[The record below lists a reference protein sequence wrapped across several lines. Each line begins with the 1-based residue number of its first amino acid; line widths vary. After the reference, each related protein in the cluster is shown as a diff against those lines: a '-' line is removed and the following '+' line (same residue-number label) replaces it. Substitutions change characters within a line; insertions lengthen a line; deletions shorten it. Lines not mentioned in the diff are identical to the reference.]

1 MKKTVMVLLLV
12 LLCLCGCGEQ
22 SGQKEKQS
30 KKATKE
36 IFAMDTYM
44 TITTYGEK
52 AEEAATKAVSEIER
66 LDNLLS
72 TGKNESEIAILN
84 ENGSEIVS
92 EDTAQLIAK
101 SIELYQDTNGV
112 FDISIYPLMKEWGF
126 TTKKYKVP
134 SDKTINHLLKNI
146 EASKIEWNNKTNLV
160 ALPEEMEIDLGGI
173 AKGYTSNR
181 LTQIFKEYQL
191 TGGVLSLGGNV
202 QTYGT
207 KEDGGKWKI
216 AIENPSNSPL
226 SGDYLGVLKTG
237 NMAVITSGGYERY
250 FEKNGKTYHHILD
263 PATGKPANHG
273 VISATIVSKDGTLAD
288 GLSTSLF
295 IMGKDED
302 EKIKQASLLIQRH
315 GDNPHVELYIF
326 SDSIESSLLTQTM
339 QPKGM
344 KVRRI
349 SDAKSLINDIL
360 YRNGSMLFE
369 QADGSA
375 DKNKDIS
382 AVVLG
387 LGSYGTQMLKALPWF
402 GQMDGYNLTITA
414 VDLQRDAADR
424 FAFQC
429 PELC

>member
-1 MKKTVMVLLLV
+1 
-12 LLCLCGCGEQ
+12 
-22 SGQKEKQS
+22 
-30 KKATKE
+30 
-36 IFAMDTYM
+36 
-44 TITTYGEK
+44 
-52 AEEAATKAVSEIER
+52 
-66 LDNLLS
+66 
-72 TGKNESEIAILN
+72 
-84 ENGSEIVS
+84 
-92 EDTAQLIAK
+92 
-101 SIELYQDTNGV
+101 
-112 FDISIYPLMKEWGF
+112 
-126 TTKKYKVP
+126 
-134 SDKTINHLLKNI
+134 
-146 EASKIEWNNKTNLV
+146 
-160 ALPEEMEIDLGGI
+160 
-173 AKGYTSNR
+173 
-181 LTQIFKEYQL
+181 
-191 TGGVLSLGGNV
+191 
-202 QTYGT
+202 
-207 KEDGGKWKI
+207 
-216 AIENPSNSPL
+216 
-226 SGDYLGVLKTG
+226 
-237 NMAVITSGGYERY
+237 
-250 FEKNGKTYHHILD
+250 
-263 PATGKPANHG
+263 
-273 VISATIVSKDGTLAD
+273 
-288 GLSTSLF
+288 
-295 IMGKDED
+295 MGKDED

>member
-66 LDNLLS
+66 LVNLLS

-295 IMGKDED
+295 IMGKEKAVQYWKKHKEQFDFVLLLKDGTIVISEGI
-302 EKIKQASLLIQRH
+302 EKI
-315 GDNPHVELYIF
+315 F
-326 SDSIESSLLTQTM
+326 TSDFDYEV
-339 QPKGM
+339 
-344 KVRRI
+344 VR
-349 SDAKSLINDIL
+349 D
-360 YRNGSMLFE
+360 E
-369 QADGSA
+369 
-375 DKNKDIS
+375 
-382 AVVLG
+382 
-387 LGSYGTQMLKALPWF
+387 
-402 GQMDGYNLTITA
+402 
-414 VDLQRDAADR
+414 
-424 FAFQC
+424 
-429 PELC
+429 

>member
-1 MKKTVMVLLLV
+1 MR
-12 LLCLCGCGEQ
+12 Q
-22 SGQKEKQS
+22 
-30 KKATKE
+30 
-36 IFAMDTYM
+36 
-44 TITTYGEK
+44 
-52 AEEAATKAVSEIER
+52 
-66 LDNLLS
+66 
-72 TGKNESEIAILN
+72 
-84 ENGSEIVS
+84 
-92 EDTAQLIAK
+92 
-101 SIELYQDTNGV
+101 
-112 FDISIYPLMKEWGF
+112 
-126 TTKKYKVP
+126 KKYKVP

-146 EASKIEWNNKTNLV
+146 DASKIEWNNKTNLA

-295 IMGKDED
+295 IMGKEKAVQYWKKHKEQFDFVLLLKDGTIVISEGI
-302 EKIKQASLLIQRH
+302 EKI
-315 GDNPHVELYIF
+315 F
-326 SDSIESSLLTQTM
+326 TSDFDYEV
-339 QPKGM
+339 
-344 KVRRI
+344 VR
-349 SDAKSLINDIL
+349 D
-360 YRNGSMLFE
+360 E
-369 QADGSA
+369 
-375 DKNKDIS
+375 
-382 AVVLG
+382 
-387 LGSYGTQMLKALPWF
+387 
-402 GQMDGYNLTITA
+402 
-414 VDLQRDAADR
+414 
-424 FAFQC
+424 
-429 PELC
+429 

>member
-1 MKKTVMVLLLV
+1 MLRQQRCK
-12 LLCLCGCGEQ
+12 
-22 SGQKEKQS
+22 
-30 KKATKE
+30 
-36 IFAMDTYM
+36 
-44 TITTYGEK
+44 
-52 AEEAATKAVSEIER
+52 
-66 LDNLLS
+66 
-72 TGKNESEIAILN
+72 
-84 ENGSEIVS
+84 
-92 EDTAQLIAK
+92 
-101 SIELYQDTNGV
+101 
-112 FDISIYPLMKEWGF
+112 
-126 TTKKYKVP
+126 
-134 SDKTINHLLKNI
+134 
-146 EASKIEWNNKTNLV
+146 LV
-160 ALPEEMEIDLGGI
+160 ALPQLLPALGTDAGI
-173 AKGYTSNR
+173 T
-181 LTQIFKEYQL
+181 
-191 TGGVLSLGGNV
+191 
-202 QTYGT
+202 
-207 KEDGGKWKI
+207 
-216 AIENPSNSPL
+216 ENPVQRC
-226 SGDYLGVLKTG
+226 GH
-237 NMAVITSGGYERY
+237 AV
-250 FEKNGKTYHHILD
+250 
-263 PATGKPANHG
+263 P
-273 VISATIVSKDGTLAD
+273 TIQPGREA
-288 GLSTSLF
+288 GIIRLF

>member
-1 MKKTVMVLLLV
+1 MVLLLV

-173 AKGYTSNR
+173 AKG
-181 LTQIFKEYQL
+181 L
-191 TGGVLSLGGNV
+191 
-202 QTYGT
+202 
-207 KEDGGKWKI
+207 
-216 AIENPSNSPL
+216 
-226 SGDYLGVLKTG
+226 
-237 NMAVITSGGYERY
+237 
-250 FEKNGKTYHHILD
+250 
-263 PATGKPANHG
+263 
-273 VISATIVSKDGTLAD
+273 
-288 GLSTSLF
+288 
-295 IMGKDED
+295 
-302 EKIKQASLLIQRH
+302 
-315 GDNPHVELYIF
+315 
-326 SDSIESSLLTQTM
+326 
-339 QPKGM
+339 
-344 KVRRI
+344 
-349 SDAKSLINDIL
+349 
-360 YRNGSMLFE
+360 
-369 QADGSA
+369 
-375 DKNKDIS
+375 
-382 AVVLG
+382 
-387 LGSYGTQMLKALPWF
+387 
-402 GQMDGYNLTITA
+402 
-414 VDLQRDAADR
+414 
-424 FAFQC
+424 
-429 PELC
+429 

>member
-1 MKKTVMVLLLV
+1 MKKTVMVILLV

-36 IFAMDTYM
+36 VFAMDTYM

-52 AEEAATKAVSEIER
+52 AEAAATKAVSEIER

-72 TGKNESEIAILN
+72 TGKDESEIAILN

-101 SIELYQDTNGV
+101 SMELYQDTNGV

-146 EASKIEWNNKTNLV
+146 DASKIEWNNKTNLA
-160 ALPEEMEIDLGGI
+160 ALPEGMEIDLGGI

-207 KEDGGKWKI
+207 KEDGSKWKI

-250 FEKNGKTYHHILD
+250 FEENGVRYHHIMD
-263 PATGKPANHG
+263 PATGKPAESDLTS
-273 VISATIVSKDGTLAD
+273 VTIVSENGTLAD
-288 GLSTSLF
+288 GLSTALF
-295 IMGKDED
+295 VMGLDKAIAYWQAHASEFDAVLCTED
-302 EKIKQASLLIQRH
+302 ETLYVTEGIQ
-315 GDNPHVELYIF
+315 DAF
-326 SDSIESSLLTQTM
+326 SANYPCEIIQQKGAES
-339 QPKGM
+339 
-344 KVRRI
+344 
-349 SDAKSLINDIL
+349 
-360 YRNGSMLFE
+360 
-369 QADGSA
+369 
-375 DKNKDIS
+375 
-382 AVVLG
+382 
-387 LGSYGTQMLKALPWF
+387 
-402 GQMDGYNLTITA
+402 
-414 VDLQRDAADR
+414 
-424 FAFQC
+424 
-429 PELC
+429 

>member
-101 SIELYQDTNGV
+101 SLELYQDTNGV

-126 TTKKYKVP
+126 ATKKYKVP

-250 FEKNGKTYHHILD
+250 FEENGVTYHHIID
-263 PATGKPANHG
+263 PKTGYPSDSDLTS
-273 VISATIVSKDGTLAD
+273 VTIVCADGTKAD
-288 GLSTSLF
+288 ALSTSF
-295 IMGKDED
+295 FVMGLQK
-302 EKIKQASLLIQRH
+302 A
-315 GDNPHVELYIF
+315 
-326 SDSIESSLLTQTM
+326 ESFYENTDLDFDVILLTKDNQIY
-339 QPKGM
+339 
-344 KVRRI
+344 I
-349 SDAKSLINDIL
+349 SEGIAQNFTSDYTVN
-360 YRNGSMLFE
+360 
-369 QADGSA
+369 
-375 DKNKDIS
+375 
-382 AVVLG
+382 VL
-387 LGSYGTQMLKALPWF
+387 KK
-402 GQMDGYNLTITA
+402 
-414 VDLQRDAADR
+414 
-424 FAFQC
+424 
-429 PELC
+429 

>member
-1 MKKTVMVLLLV
+1 MKKTVMVILLV

-36 IFAMDTYM
+36 VFAMDTYM

-52 AEEAATKAVSEIER
+52 AEAAATKAVSEIER

-72 TGKNESEIAILN
+72 TGKDESEIAILN

-101 SIELYQDTNGV
+101 SMELYQDTNGV
-112 FDISIYPLMKEWGF
+112 FDISIYPFMKEWGF

-146 EASKIEWNNKTNLV
+146 DASKIEWNNKTNLA
-160 ALPEEMEIDLGGI
+160 ALPEGMEIDLGGI

-191 TGGVLSLGGNV
+191 TGGVLSLG
-202 QTYGT
+202 
-207 KEDGGKWKI
+207 

-263 PATGKPANHG
+263 PATGKTADHG

-295 IMGKDED
+295 IMGKEKAVQYWKKHKEQFDFVLLLKDGTIVISEGI
-302 EKIKQASLLIQRH
+302 EKI
-315 GDNPHVELYIF
+315 F
-326 SDSIESSLLTQTM
+326 TSDFDYEV
-339 QPKGM
+339 
-344 KVRRI
+344 VR
-349 SDAKSLINDIL
+349 D
-360 YRNGSMLFE
+360 E
-369 QADGSA
+369 
-375 DKNKDIS
+375 
-382 AVVLG
+382 
-387 LGSYGTQMLKALPWF
+387 
-402 GQMDGYNLTITA
+402 
-414 VDLQRDAADR
+414 
-424 FAFQC
+424 
-429 PELC
+429 

>member
-237 NMAVITSGGYERY
+237 NMAVITSGGYE
-250 FEKNGKTYHHILD
+250 L
-263 PATGKPANHG
+263 
-273 VISATIVSKDGTLAD
+273 
-288 GLSTSLF
+288 
-295 IMGKDED
+295 
-302 EKIKQASLLIQRH
+302 
-315 GDNPHVELYIF
+315 
-326 SDSIESSLLTQTM
+326 
-339 QPKGM
+339 
-344 KVRRI
+344 
-349 SDAKSLINDIL
+349 SLIHI
-360 YRNGSMLFE
+360 
-369 QADGSA
+369 
-375 DKNKDIS
+375 
-382 AVVLG
+382 
-387 LGSYGTQMLKALPWF
+387 
-402 GQMDGYNLTITA
+402 
-414 VDLQRDAADR
+414 
-424 FAFQC
+424 
-429 PELC
+429 